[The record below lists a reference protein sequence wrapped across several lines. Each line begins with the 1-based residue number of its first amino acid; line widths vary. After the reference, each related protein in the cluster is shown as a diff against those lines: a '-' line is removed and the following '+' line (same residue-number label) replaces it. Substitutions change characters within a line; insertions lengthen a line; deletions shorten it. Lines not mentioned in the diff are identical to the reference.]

1 MNRLIISIFL
11 LVLSVG
17 FLACEEDKKQNEN
30 ETAEV
35 NQTQQ
40 KLSDAQVK
48 DAISDHI
55 QEKFDYNGKFS
66 IEDKIENR
74 VRNLSFGYIHK
85 SVKKD
90 EKGRYFACVDFTDG
104 QKDTLDLDFYVSV
117 NSYGVPKV
125 SKVIIHKVN
134 GKSR

>member
-1 MNRLIISIFL
+1 MNRLIISIFI
-11 LVLSVG
+11 LVVSVG

-48 DAISDHI
+48 ETIKEHI
-55 QEKFDYNGKFS
+55 QEKFDDNGKFP

-90 EKGRYFACVDFTDG
+90 DKGRYFACVDFTGG
-104 QKDTLDLDFYVSV
+104 QEDTLDLDFYVSV
-117 NSYGVPKV
+117 NSYGEPEV
-125 SKVIIHKVN
+125 SEVVIHKVN